1 MTVKLVKGKGGDSSA
16 QKYETLLKLT
26 ILSLGAILC
35 KSYLFPVTLYRCS

>member
-1 MTVKLVKGKGGDSSA
+1 MVVRLLKGKGGDTSA

-35 KSYLFPVTLYRCS
+35 EFAIF